1 MDGKIVLLI
10 NYKPNFIENVS
21 QTQTIKTYKMLNI
34 TEKYTKS
41 KKNIIAIIDLF
52 FGKE

>member
-10 NYKPNFIENVS
+10 NCKPNFIENVS
-21 QTQTIKTYKMLNI
+21 QTMLNI